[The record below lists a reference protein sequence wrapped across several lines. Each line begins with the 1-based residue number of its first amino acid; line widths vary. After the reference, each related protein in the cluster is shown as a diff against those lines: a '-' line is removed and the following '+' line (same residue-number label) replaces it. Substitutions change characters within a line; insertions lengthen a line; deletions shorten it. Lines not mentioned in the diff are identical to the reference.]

1 MTFNDDVNED
11 LINLHHHRTEFEII
25 PELVKDYK
33 LQAWIGE
40 AWSTIAEGQNNHI
53 RHHVHTLSSSVST
66 NRLRIL
72 VESTNG
78 SAHAEI
84 VELRCYR

>member
-1 MTFNDDVNED
+1 M
-11 LINLHHHRTEFEII
+11 HHHRTEFEVI

-33 LQAWIGE
+33 LQAWVGE
-40 AWSTIAEGQNNHI
+40 TWTTVAEGVNNHT
-53 RHHVHTLSSSVST
+53 RHHVHMLDSAVST
-66 NRLRIL
+66 RRLRIV
-72 VESTNG
+72 VEATNG